1 MIKIYLLRLSIPA
14 TTNSELFMGEL
25 VVPDG
30 KAWTFTELRPTLVTG
45 GALFVYVQNERVCTF
60 IAGINADV
68 QFRAANWELKSG
80 EVIRLSGTNS
90 TGGAILQGVEFVL
103 DEK

>member
-1 MIKIYLLRLSIPA
+1 MIKIYLLSLTIPA
-14 TTNSELFMGEL
+14 TTNTELFMGEL

-30 KAWTFTELRPTLVTG
+30 KTWSMAEIRPTLVTG
-45 GALFVYVQNERVCTF
+45 GALYVYVQNERVASF
-60 IAGINADV
+60 RAGLNGDV

-80 EVIRLSGTNS
+80 EVIKLSGTNS
-90 TGGAILQGVEFVL
+90 TGAGISQGVEFVL